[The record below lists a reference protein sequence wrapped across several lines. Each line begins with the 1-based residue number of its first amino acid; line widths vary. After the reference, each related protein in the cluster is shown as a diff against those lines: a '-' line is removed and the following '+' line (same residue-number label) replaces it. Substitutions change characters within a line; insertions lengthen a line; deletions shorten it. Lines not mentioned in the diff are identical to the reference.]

1 MPRRALPVSAENVH
15 QITPAIRVI
24 VTDREWIVQ
33 AVEMKRTRR
42 HGVQSTGEWVDR
54 AYITSRSM
62 LNGELKRLVG
72 NGAMKAGLVRHVSPD
87 VLDWLNGLPERHPSR
102 DLQRSTVLDMLEA
115 STAGGEHGET
125 FHDHL
130 PLIVKH
136 GPLRW
141 RNDRNARFDP

>member
-1 MPRRALPVSAENVH
+1 MRGVH
-15 QITPAIRVI
+15 QITPTLRV
-24 VTDREWIVQ
+24 VENDREWVVQ
-33 AVEMKRTRR
+33 AVETKRTRR
-42 HGVQSTGEWVDR
+42 RGTQSTGEWTDR
-54 AYITSRSM
+54 AYLTTRTM

-72 NGAMKAGLVRHVSPD
+72 NDAMTSGLVGHVSQE
-87 VLDWLNGLPERHPSR
+87 VLDWLDSLPDRHPSR
-102 DLQRSTVLDMLEA
+102 EVPTVLDMLEA
-115 STAGGEHGET
+115 STAGSEHGET

>member
-1 MPRRALPVSAENVH
+1 MADR
-15 QITPAIRVI
+15 QITPTIRVV

-33 AVEMKRTRR
+33 AVDIKRTRR
-42 HGVQSTGEWVDR
+42 RGAQPTGEWTDR

-62 LNGELKRLVG
+62 LNLELKRLIG
-72 NGAMKAGLVRHVSPD
+72 NGAMKTGLVGRVSQD
-87 VLDWLNGLPERHPSR
+87 VLEWLNSLPARHPSR
-102 DLQRSTVLDMLEA
+102 DRAPSIIDMLEA
-115 STAGGEHGET
+115 STAGSEHGET

-141 RNDRNARFDP
+141 RNDRNARFEP

>member
-1 MPRRALPVSAENVH
+1 MRGVH
-15 QITPAIRVI
+15 QITPTLRV
-24 VTDREWIVQ
+24 VETDREWIVQ
-33 AVEMKRTRR
+33 AVETKRTRR
-42 HGVQSTGEWVDR
+42 RGTQSTGEWTDR
-54 AYITSRSM
+54 AYLTTRTM

-72 NGAMKAGLVRHVSPD
+72 NGAMTSGLVGHVSQE
-87 VLDWLNGLPERHPSR
+87 VLDWLDSLPDRHPSR
-102 DLQRSTVLDMLEA
+102 EVPTVLDMLEA
-115 STAGGEHGET
+115 STAGSEHGET

>member
-1 MPRRALPVSAENVH
+1 MAETTR

-24 VTDREWIVQ
+24 ETDREWIVQ
-33 AVEMKRTRR
+33 MVEMKRTRR
-42 HGVQSTGEWVDR
+42 RGVQSTGEWIDR

-62 LNGELKRLVG
+62 LNMELKRLAG
-72 NGAMKAGLVRHVSPD
+72 KGAVKAGLRGHVELD
-87 VLDWLNGLPERHPSR
+87 ALDWLNRLPVRHPSR
-102 DLQRSTVLDMLEA
+102 DNEPSVIDMLEA
-115 STAGGEHGET
+115 STAGSEHGET

-141 RNDRNARFDP
+141 RNDRNARFEP